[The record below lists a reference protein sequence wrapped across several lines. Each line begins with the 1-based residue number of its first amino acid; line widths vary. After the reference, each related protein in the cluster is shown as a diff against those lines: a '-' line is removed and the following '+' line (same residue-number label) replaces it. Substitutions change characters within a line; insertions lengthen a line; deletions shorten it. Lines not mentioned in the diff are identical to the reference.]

1 LPVRLKDN
9 PVTAQSINPPAVPL
23 LTRQPLTRRSTRQT
37 VILTTLAIMASIIF
51 IWPFISVL
59 AWTFNDFDATMNSLL
74 PIPGEF
80 TLKSYQ
86 LMVTRYHLQYYLW
99 NSIWTAAVITA
110 LSTFLAALAGYA
122 LAKFQF
128 PGRNIAFGIILAVM
142 LLPLGTMLVPM
153 FIVMRDLSLVNNYW
167 GLILPT
173 VGGGAFNIFLMRQ
186 FMLGIPTEMLEAA
199 RMDGANEF
207 DTFLRIVVPN
217 SKAAIGVV
225 ATLVLRGAW
234 NSLLWP
240 QIILSNDSMQLILPA
255 IARVTQNSVDP
266 YRGYV
271 TTAAA
276 FVAAIVPLLL
286 YSYSQKFFVETLAG
300 AIKG

>member
-1 LPVRLKDN
+1 MAVD
-9 PVTAQSINPPAVPL
+9 SIK
-23 LTRQPLTRRSTRQT
+23 QPLANIPYNQPLVRRSIRQT
-37 VILTTLAIMASIIF
+37 IFLTTLAMIFAIIF
-51 IWPFISVL
+51 VWPFISVL
-59 AWTFNDFDATMNSLL
+59 GWTFNAFDAPMNSLL
-74 PIPGEF
+74 PIPGRF
-80 TLKSYQ
+80 TLESYRLMIVRYQ
-86 LMVTRYHLQYYLW
+86 LHLYLW
-99 NSIWTAAVITA
+99 NSTWTAAVITI
-110 LSTFLAALAGYA
+110 LSTFFAALAGYA

-128 PGRNIAFGIILAVM
+128 PGRNIAFGVIIAVM
-142 LLPLGTMLVPM
+142 LLPLGTMLVPQ
-153 FIVMRDLSLVNNYW
+153 FIVMRDLSLVNNFW

-186 FMLGIPTEMLEAA
+186 FMLGIPTEMIEAA

-207 DTFLRIVVPN
+207 SIFTDIVAPN

-240 QIILSNDSMQLILPA
+240 QIILGANEKQLILPA

-266 YRGYV
+266 YGGFV
-271 TTAAA
+271 APAAA
-276 FVAAIVPLLL
+276 IIAAIVPLLL

>member
-1 LPVRLKDN
+1 M
-9 PVTAQSINPPAVPL
+9 TAQSITPSAQQMPGY
-23 LTRQPLTRRSTRQT
+23 RKGIRRSTRQT
-37 VILTTLAIMASIIF
+37 IILTVLAIIAAIIF
-51 IWPFISVL
+51 MWPFISVL
-59 AWTFNDFDATMNSLL
+59 GWTFNAFDAPMNSLL
-74 PIPGEF
+74 PIPGKF
-80 TLKSYQ
+80 TLKSYE
-86 LMVTRYHLQYYLW
+86 LMFTRYKFQNYLW
-99 NSIWTAAVITA
+99 NSIWTAAVITT
-110 LSTFLAALAGYA
+110 LSTFFSALAGYA

-128 PGRNIAFGIILAVM
+128 PGRNIAFGIIIAVM
-142 LLPLGTMLVPM
+142 LLPLGTMLVPT
-153 FIVMRDLSLVNNYW
+153 FIVMRDLKMVNNYW

-217 SKAAIGVV
+217 VKAAIGVV

-240 QIILSNDSMQLILPA
+240 QIILSKDSMQLILPA
-255 IARVTQNSVDP
+255 IARVNGQLQMDP
-266 YRGYV
+266 YATFV
-271 TTAAA
+271 APTAAIL
-276 FVAAIVPLLL
+276 AAIVPLLL
-286 YSYSQKFFVETLAG
+286 YSYSQRYFVETLAG

>member
-1 LPVRLKDN
+1 M
-9 PVTAQSINPPAVPL
+9 TAQNAVQTSTTIARPGALRRSVIFTVL
-23 LTRQPLTRRSTRQT
+23 LTGLAF
-37 VILTTLAIMASIIF
+37 ILAILF
-51 IWPFISVL
+51 IWPFLSIV
-59 AWTFNDFDATMNSLL
+59 AWTFNDVNASMNSLI
-74 PIPGEF
+74 PIPGKF
-80 TLKSYQ
+80 TLKVYE
-86 LMVTRYHLQYYLW
+86 LMITRYKFQNYLW
-99 NSIWTAAVITA
+99 NSVWTSAVITF
-110 LSTFLAALAGYA
+110 LSTLASAFAGYA
-122 LAKFQF
+122 LAKFRF
-128 PGRNIAFGIILAVM
+128 PGRDVLFGIILGVM
-142 LLPLGTMLVPM
+142 LLPMGTMLVPQ
-153 FIVMRDLSLVNNYW
+153 FVVMRDLKLVNNYW

-186 FMLGIPTEMLEAA
+186 FMLGIPTEMIEAA

-240 QIILSNDSMQLILPA
+240 QIILSQDSMQLILPA

-266 YRGYV
+266 YRGFV

-286 YSYSQKFFVETLAG
+286 YSYSQRFFVETLAG